1 LAGIPLVDVG
11 KPMPVST
18 LTVCRC
24 GAHYVSDP
32 HPPPRRQFVVVL
44 EGGLKVTSSQGEV
57 RQLSAGSMILV
68 EDLTGAGPRRGPLAG
83 IRACS

>member
-1 LAGIPLVDVG
+1 
-11 KPMPVST
+11 MPVST